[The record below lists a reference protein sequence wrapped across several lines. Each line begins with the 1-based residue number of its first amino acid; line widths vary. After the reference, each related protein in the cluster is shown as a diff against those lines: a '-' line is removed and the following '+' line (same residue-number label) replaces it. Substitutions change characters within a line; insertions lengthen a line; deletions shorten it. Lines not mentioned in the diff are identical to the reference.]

1 MAAFLI
7 GHITV
12 KDTTLWKTYVAGV
25 QKSLTPFGAEVIF
38 RGTRAAVLSGEND
51 HQSAVV
57 IKFSDQSTLQKWY
70 NSPAYQNLIPI
81 RDQAADVVLIS
92 YDA

>member
-1 MAAFLI
+1 MPAFLI

-12 KDTTLWKTYVAGV
+12 KDPLLWKTYVEGV
-25 QKSLTPFGAEVIF
+25 RDSLTPFGAEILF
-38 RGTRAAVLSGEND
+38 RGTRAAVLCGEHGHPN
-51 HQSAVV
+51 AVV
-57 IKFSDQSTLQKWY
+57 IKFLDQPTLQGWY
-70 NSPAYQNLIPI
+70 ASPAYQDLIPI